1 VTNANY
7 EMQYFHYQ
15 GFCND
20 LNEKCFMMTNIQV
33 SHNARWRTTSEASAE
48 DDQGIDETSF

>member
-20 LNEKCFMMTNIQV
+20 SNEKCFMMTNIQV